1 MNLNLGSNQSRH
13 SNNTNTN
20 DFDHM
25 KEQQPVMNV
34 IYENNN
40 SDNSNSN
47 VETSRENVFSSQ
59 LDSFEMDHITLQV
72 RQKNIAFYEFLFTRK
87 RIEEIIILFISVG
100 R

>member
-1 MNLNLGSNQSRH
+1 MNLNLGSNQTRH

-40 SDNSNSN
+40 NDNSNSN
-47 VETSRENVFSSQ
+47 VETSREHVFSSQ
-59 LDSFEMDHITLQV
+59 LDSFEMDHIALQV
-72 RQKNIAFYEFLFTRK
+72 RQKNIAFYESLLRK
-87 RIEEIIILFISVG
+87 RIERIIILFISVG

>member
-1 MNLNLGSNQSRH
+1 MNLNLGSNQSRN

-47 VETSRENVFSSQ
+47 VETSREHVFSSQ
-59 LDSFEMDHITLQV
+59 LDSFEMDHIALQSDAEIDIGLDTRNSTNMASTL
-72 RQKNIAFYEFLFTRK
+72 R
-87 RIEEIIILFISVG
+87 
-100 R
+100 